1 MGELSCENPR
11 IYENGIGGMIMRW
24 RIFDNEPPKPYDKC
38 FVKYVWSFQPPKIY
52 DYQVLIYTENDGS
65 WDCVEFWMPIDEVL
79 EAIEGKA

>member
-1 MGELSCENPR
+1 
-11 IYENGIGGMIMRW
+11 MRW

-38 FVKYVWSFQPPKIY
+38 LVKYVWSFQPPKIY

>member
-1 MGELSCENPR
+1 
-11 IYENGIGGMIMRW
+11 MRW
-24 RIFDNEPPKPYDKC
+24 RIFDNEPPEPYDKC